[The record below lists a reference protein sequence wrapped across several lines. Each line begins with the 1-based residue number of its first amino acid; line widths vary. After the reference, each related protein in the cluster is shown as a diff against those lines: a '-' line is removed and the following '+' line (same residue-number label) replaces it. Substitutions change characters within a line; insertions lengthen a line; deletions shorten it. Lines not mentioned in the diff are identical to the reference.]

1 METIPEIKNKHERT
15 ALPERIG
22 LVLYLECY
30 QKGLRSTKE
39 INKKLSARYNQPINL
54 NRKEICDLL
63 TIRAQTFNTEH
74 FNPKEITE

>member
-1 METIPEIKNKHERT
+1 METIPEIKNQHERSV
-15 ALPERIG
+15 LPERVD

-30 QKGLRSTKE
+30 QKGLRSAKE

-54 NRKEICDLL
+54 SKKEICDIL
-63 TIRAQTFNTEH
+63 TKRAQMFNTEH